1 MQNHLARKRTLN
13 HLDKLTNWLSCILST
28 YLYGAID
35 CMFLAYQLRI
45 SELVHTDL
53 VVWMSRNS
61 LLEAGA

>member
-13 HLDKLTNWLSCILST
+13 HLNKLTNWLSCVLST

-53 VVWMSRNS
+53 VV
-61 LLEAGA
+61 